1 MICKIIETQSHR
13 SIKQIWWYLILL
25 GPFIAQTRRLVHLWK
40 LTILRYSL
48 FTKHILIWSGI
59 SLFMSDLSTHC
70 GLVTPDGL
78 YTPSRYLNQRC
89 LVDYWTFKNQSSV
102 TFWLRYEII
111 DPKVSFRNV
120 YKMVAMIISINRCSY
135 LSMPHLQSNH
145 VRLNTILN
153 ANNGIT
159 SQCISLVP

>member
-13 SIKQIWWYLILL
+13 SIKRIWWYLMHL

-40 LTILRYSL
+40 LTILRCSL
-48 FTKHILIWSGI
+48 FIKHILIWSDI
-59 SLFMSDLSTHC
+59 SFMSDILIHC

-78 YTPSRYLNQRC
+78 WTPSRYLNQRC
-89 LVDYWTFKNQSSV
+89 LVDYWTFRNQSSV
-102 TFWLRYEII
+102 KFWLRYEII

-120 YKMVAMIISINRCSY
+120 YKMVAMIISINHCSY

-145 VRLNTILN
+145 VRLNTTLN
-153 ANNGIT
+153 ANND
-159 SQCISLVP
+159 ISNIN